1 MSELLKSFV
10 DQVNR
15 IFVSNTE
22 GTQKR
27 QVNWSAVKAVC
38 IGLVVVFVAT
48 VLLLPNESQV
58 SFRETVEV
66 QRLNDVDL
74 SSEAHPRLRAAT
86 RSEDLWAAP
95 KYNSTHGVG
104 QDVNHNTSM
113 IVGSGG
119 QNSKTQVRAGQ
130 RLPLRILDRFIVSD
144 QPVPVLADLLFAVE
158 TEAGLRLPAGTRFY
172 GHATF
177 QKGQERA
184 QIRFTQISMPDG
196 QIKQVQ
202 GLALGKDGQP
212 GVAGNIRTDGAKNT
226 AGQVLTTFIGG
237 LAGGSIQTDVFG
249 NSRGGIQNG
258 LMAAVASTAK
268 DRAQSYGEKLKTER
282 EWIEVEAGTEFDGA
296 FEQSLEL
303 QMGASN
309 G

>member
-1 MSELLKSFV
+1 MSDPLKSFI
-10 DQVNR
+10 DKMNR
-15 IFVSNTE
+15 IFVSNME

-66 QRLNDVDL
+66 QRLNEVD
-74 SSEAHPRLRAAT
+74 SNSEDRPQPLAAT

-95 KYNSTHGVG
+95 KYNSTQGVG
-104 QDVNHNTSM
+104 LEVNHNTSM

-158 TEAGLRLPAGTRFY
+158 TDAGLSLPPGTRFY
-172 GHATF
+172 GQATF

-184 QIRFTQISMPDG
+184 QIRFTQISLPDG

-212 GVAGNIRTDGAKNT
+212 GVSGNIRTDGAKNT

-249 NSRGGIQNG
+249 NSRGGVQNG
-258 LMAAVASTAK
+258 LMAAVATTAK

-303 QMGASN
+303 QIGAGN